1 MQTRLLLPPAERKQR
16 TEAKRRAL
24 LRFLRDEIY
33 TTREAAQE
41 LLGLSSA
48 PAKSTLA
55 AMARDGLLHMQQVE
69 CPNGWRPFLHGI
81 TADGQALAFDEGE
94 AVNSKTF
101 EPGRVGL
108 TVLKHTITLQLA
120 RIRAERAGWRDW
132 QAGDRLAKWAA
143 EQGRPDAIATD
154 PSGERWAVEV
164 ELTMKTTKRYE
175 SVLFDRLR
183 QIRAGNFDRV
193 VWISPDADRSR
204 RLESIIKSIREFTRE
219 VSGTKQH
226 IRIDPETHHPKLVFV
241 SLDEWPHISQ
251 HTGA

>member
-1 MQTRLLLPPAERKQR
+1 MQTSLLLPPAQRKHR

-33 TTREAAQE
+33 TTREGAQE
-41 LLGLSSA
+41 LLGLSAA
-48 PAKSTLA
+48 PAKATLA
-55 AMARDGLLHMQQVE
+55 AMARDGLLHMAQVE
-69 CPNGWRPFLHGI
+69 CPNGWKPYLYGL

-94 AVNSKTF
+94 EVNPKTF

-108 TVLKHTITLQLA
+108 TVLRHTITLQLA
-120 RIRAERAGWRDW
+120 RIRAERARWAEW
-132 QAGDRLAKWAA
+132 QAGDRLGKWAA
-143 EQGRPDAIATD
+143 DQGRPDAIAVD
-154 PSGERWAVEV
+154 PQGTRWAVEV

-183 QIRAGNFDRV
+183 QIRAGTFDRV

-204 RLESIIKSIREFTRE
+204 RLESIIKNIREFARE
-219 VSGTKQH
+219 MSGTKQLV
-226 IRIDPETHHPKLVFV
+226 RIDPETHHPKLAFV
-241 SLDEWPHISQ
+241 TLDEWPSIE